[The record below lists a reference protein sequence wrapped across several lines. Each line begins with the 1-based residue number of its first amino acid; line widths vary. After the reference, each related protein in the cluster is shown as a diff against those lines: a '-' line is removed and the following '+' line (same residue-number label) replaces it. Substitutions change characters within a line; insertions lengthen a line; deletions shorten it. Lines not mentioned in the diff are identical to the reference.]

1 MSNPSYP
8 DFSITIYKQ
17 GENYKVRVT
26 SSPFGPLSEVSTDSF
41 DLNFCL
47 ESIGE
52 GFRSPSLSSS
62 VNNSKN
68 NELKPLQ
75 IGKNLYDSFF
85 IKQVHEEFQKS
96 ISRAKENCE
105 GRLRIFLNLTEA
117 PELVN
122 LPWEY
127 LNRDGFFYSLNKKF
141 PIIRTL
147 NTQQIQKKILV
158 DSSLNVLVVV
168 SMPKDV
174 SQLNSSK
181 EVELINKSFSDLKK
195 YNKVKIDL
203 LENAT
208 FDSLQD
214 KLRDKVYHVIHYIG
228 HSDFDEKSANS
239 YISLENESGIN
250 KNIKSNL
257 LKFLLS
263 NESSIRLVILNSCE
277 GSKASEVNP
286 FSGTAQVLLKAGIP
300 AVIAMQYKISDTA
313 AIKFSKIFYDA
324 LVDGYSVDSAI
335 TEARVS
341 LCNLNKKSEWGT
353 PTLYMGAQNSVLF
366 EVETNNTPNMK
377 KINFFHTREKSALQT
392 VDPEFFKEKIFLAK
406 GSMSKDYLNI
416 IISDWY
422 NKRHKEWPDDVKIE
436 ALGENLSLY
445 YVPYWVVDFK
455 TMVSWSADIPV
466 YKILSKECI
475 QCSGSGF
482 IDDSLKDKCST
493 CHGVGAVEEKELI
506 FWDNRRGRVSY
517 NGTKVYENLRQEG
530 LIKTKLDVDKLREK
544 IQDLD
549 VLKNNKIDI
558 LFPKLKSVSNI
569 KKSIRVDLENYSM
582 NKVDKKVKYENKKY
596 KNYRSEYKEITS
608 DATLCLSPVYLG
620 YYKYGQ
626 EILDVEINGITGSI
640 YVQNPK
646 PVRDA
651 IKKRTK
657 FISII
662 IAILLIFLL
671 FIVVAS
677 G

>member
-8 DFSITIYKQ
+8 DFSISIYKH

-26 SSPFGPLSEVSTDSF
+26 SSPYGPLSEVSIGSF
-41 DLNFCL
+41 DLNSCL

-52 GFRSPSLSSS
+52 GFRSPSLNSS

-68 NELKPLQ
+68 KELKPLQ

-85 IKQVHEEFQKS
+85 IEQVHEEFQKS
-96 ISRAKENCE
+96 IDRAKDRSE

-117 PELVN
+117 PELIN

-147 NTQQIQKKILV
+147 NTKQIQKKILV
-158 DSSLNVLVVV
+158 DSSLNILVVV

-174 SQLNSSK
+174 FQLNSSK

-195 YNKVKIDL
+195 SQRVKVDF

-214 KLRDKVYHVIHYIG
+214 KLRDKAYHVIHYIG
-228 HSDFDEKSANS
+228 HSDFDEINKHGI
-239 YISLENESGIN
+239 ISFEDESGNN
-250 KNIKSNL
+250 KNTKANL

-263 NESSIRLVILNSCE
+263 NQSSIRLVILNSCE
-277 GSKASEVNP
+277 GSKTSELNP
-286 FSGTAQVLLKAGIP
+286 FSGTAQTLLKAGIP
-300 AVIAMQYKISDTA
+300 AIIAMQYKISDTA

-324 LVDGYSVDSAI
+324 LVDNYSVDSAI

-341 LCNLNKKSEWGT
+341 LCNLSKDSEWGT
-353 PTLYMGAQNSVLF
+353 PTLYMGVQNSVLF
-366 EVETNNTPNMK
+366 EVEKNSLPNIK
-377 KINFFHTREKSALQT
+377 KIKFFSSIEKPVYQT
-392 VDPEFFKEKIFLAK
+392 VCPDFFKEKKFLAK
-406 GSMSKDYLNI
+406 GVMSKDYLNI

-422 NKRHKEWPDDVKIE
+422 KKRHKGWPDDVKIE

-445 YVPYWVVDFK
+445 YVPYWLVNFK

-482 IDDSLKDKCST
+482 NDDSLKDKCST
-493 CHGVGAVEEKELI
+493 CLGVGSVEEKELMY
-506 FWDNRRGRVSY
+506 WDNRRGRISY
-517 NGTKVYENLRQEG
+517 NDTKVYPNLRQAG
-530 LIKTKLDVDKLREK
+530 LIQTKLDVDKLRAN

-558 LFPKLKSVSNI
+558 LFPKFKSVSNI
-569 KKSIRVDLENYSM
+569 QKSIKYDLYEGSM
-582 NKVDKKVKYENKKY
+582 KKADKKVKDENKEY
-596 KNYRSEYKEITS
+596 KNYKSEYQEIAS
-608 DATLCLSPVYLG
+608 DTELCLSPVYLG
-620 YYKYGQ
+620 YYKSGQ
-626 EILDVEINGITGSI
+626 EILDVEINGITGDI
-640 YVQNPK
+640 YVENPK

-651 IKKRTK
+651 IRKRTK

-662 IAILLIFLL
+662 IAILLIFFL